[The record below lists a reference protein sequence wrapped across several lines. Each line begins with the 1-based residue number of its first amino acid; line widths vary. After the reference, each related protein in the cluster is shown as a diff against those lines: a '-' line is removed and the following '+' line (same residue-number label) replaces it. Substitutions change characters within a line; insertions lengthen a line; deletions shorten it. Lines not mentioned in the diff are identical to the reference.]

1 MILSYWSA
9 KSPYMYTEIVNKDKS
24 NKDEVISLDHNFAI
38 LNVIILI
45 TSGNNKRPITVT
57 NTRIYHWVVFSDPA
71 KN

>member
-57 NTRIYHWVVFSDPA
+57 NTRIYH
-71 KN
+71 

>member
-1 MILSYWSA
+1 
-9 KSPYMYTEIVNKDKS
+9 MYTEIVNKDKS

-57 NTRIYHWVVFSDPA
+57 NTRIYHWLVFSDPP

>member
-45 TSGNNKRPITVT
+45 TSGNNKRLITET
-57 NTRIYHWVVFSDPA
+57 NTRIYH
-71 KN
+71 